1 MFGGFYFLHFLIQ
14 HDLTLALAWLDI
26 SGLLKLIY
34 KVLTYDFDLINR
46 HIYTKSTN
54 LLQP

>member
-14 HDLTLALAWLDI
+14 HDLTLAWLDI
-26 SGLLKLIY
+26 FGGLLKLRY